1 MKLLEKKH
9 SPSDIESK
17 WYKHWIEK
25 NIFQV
30 KNLKTIIQS

>member
-25 NIFQV
+25 KIFF
-30 KNLKTIIQS
+30 K